1 MKKKQSKFN
10 HYMIRKRLQMSFRF
24 TTGIAVV
31 AIVISVI
38 IMFGLTKKYSG
49 ALDEYGFVQ
58 GDIGKA
64 MVTFSEARSAARA
77 AIGYSDDDQ
86 VSEFVQAQKDKKK
99 AFEQHWPTV
108 KENINAQ
115 AELDVYNKIDTELK
129 DYWTNIEEI
138 VSMGTSGDSMNRKLA
153 QQKDDK
159 ELAPKY
165 DEIYKDMVQL
175 MNIKVTEGD
184 SFSNR
189 MKIISYI
196 CIVLVLVLSVF
207 AFLMSEKLGKRIANG
222 ITKPLD
228 ALKDRLQTFAKGDL
242 TSDFP
247 QMDKKDEIAEMN
259 EVVAGMAGDL
269 RLIITDADEVLNK
282 MAEGDYSAHTE
293 LEDKYTGDFAG
304 LLQAMRQLKRQMNDV
319 MHKINEA
326 SSQVSAG
333 SQNLAEASVELAE
346 GASEQAAAIEE
357 LQATITDVAN
367 GAEQAATRMNE
378 SYELAHKYAQ
388 EADRSHE
395 EINGLI
401 EIIGRIDETSKQ
413 IVNIIAD
420 IEDIASQTNLLSL
433 NAAIEAARAGE
444 AGKGFAVVADQ
455 IRSLAEQSAQS
466 AVDTSELINGSIQV
480 VREGSEAAVHV
491 TQSIETV
498 VDGMKKVAAS
508 AKELSDVSRGQ
519 MDTMK
524 QAEQGVEQISDVVE
538 ANSAN
543 AQETSATSEELSAQA
558 VTMKELIEKFVLE
571 D

>member
-1 MKKKQSKFN
+1 M
-10 HYMIRKRLQMSFRF
+10 R
-24 TTGIAVV
+24 
-31 AIVISVI
+31 
-38 IMFGLTKKYSG
+38 
-49 ALDEYGFVQ
+49 
-58 GDIGKA
+58 
-64 MVTFSEARSAARA
+64 ARA

-99 AFEQHWPTV
+99 AFEQYWPTV

-269 RLIITDADEVLNK
+269 RLIITDADEVLKK

-346 GASEQAAAIEE
+346 GAF
-357 LQATITDVAN
+357 
-367 GAEQAATRMNE
+367 
-378 SYELAHKYAQ
+378 
-388 EADRSHE
+388 
-395 EINGLI
+395 
-401 EIIGRIDETSKQ
+401 
-413 IVNIIAD
+413 
-420 IEDIASQTNLLSL
+420 
-433 NAAIEAARAGE
+433 RAG
-444 AGKGFAVVADQ
+444 
-455 IRSLAEQSAQS
+455 SC
-466 AVDTSELINGSIQV
+466 
-480 VREGSEAAVHV
+480 H
-491 TQSIETV
+491 
-498 VDGMKKVAAS
+498 
-508 AKELSDVSRGQ
+508 
-519 MDTMK
+519 
-524 QAEQGVEQISDVVE
+524 
-538 ANSAN
+538 
-543 AQETSATSEELSAQA
+543 
-558 VTMKELIEKFVLE
+558 
-571 D
+571 

>member
-99 AFEQHWPTV
+99 AFEQYWPTV

-153 QQKDDK
+153 QQK
-159 ELAPKY
+159 

-304 LLQAMRQLKRQMNDV
+304 LLQAMRQFKRQMNDV

-357 LQATITDVAN
+357 LQATVTDVAN

-378 SYELAHKYAQ
+378 SYELAYKYAQ
-388 EADRSHE
+388 EADRSRE

-420 IEDIASQTNLLSL
+420 IEDIARIIPKVL
-433 NAAIEAARAGE
+433 
-444 AGKGFAVVADQ
+444 GKDGIVIADLTDRKSVV
-455 IRSLAEQSAQS
+455 
-466 AVDTSELINGSIQV
+466 
-480 VREGSEAAVHV
+480 
-491 TQSIETV
+491 
-498 VDGMKKVAAS
+498 
-508 AKELSDVSRGQ
+508 
-519 MDTMK
+519 
-524 QAEQGVEQISDVVE
+524 
-538 ANSAN
+538 
-543 AQETSATSEELSAQA
+543 
-558 VTMKELIEKFVLE
+558 
-571 D
+571 

>member
-99 AFEQHWPTV
+99 AFEQYWPTV

-247 QMDKKDEIAEMN
+247 QMDKKDEI
-259 EVVAGMAGDL
+259 GMAGDL

-357 LQATITDVAN
+357 LQATVTDVAN

-378 SYELAHKYAQ
+378 SYELAYKYAQ
-388 EADRSHE
+388 EADRSRE

>member
-10 HYMIRKRLQMSFRF
+10 HYMIRKRLQLSFRF
-24 TTGIAVV
+24 ATGIAAA

-99 AFEQHWPTV
+99 AFEQYWPTV

-129 DYWTNIEEI
+129 DYWTNMEEI

-184 SFSNR
+184 SLTNR

-207 AFLMSEKLGKRIANG
+207 AFLVSEKLGKRIANG

-228 ALKDRLQTFAKGDL
+228 ALKDRLQAFAKGDL

-304 LLQAMRQLKRQMNDV
+304 LLQVMRQLKRQMNDV

-357 LQATITDVAN
+357 LQATVTDVAN

-388 EADRSHE
+388 EADRSRE

>member
-1 MKKKQSKFN
+1 MKDRLKQIMDEAMAQIDSSDKLDKLNEIKVSFLGKKGELTSILKS
-10 HYMIRKRLQMSFRF
+10 MKDVAPEDRPKVGQM
-24 TTGIAVV
+24 VN
-31 AIVISVI
+31 
-38 IMFGLTKKYSG
+38 
-49 ALDEYGFVQ
+49 D
-58 GDIGKA
+58 
-64 MVTFSEARSAARA
+64 ARSK
-77 AIGYSDDDQ
+77 I
-86 VSEFVQAQKDKKK
+86 EEHLEEKKK
-99 AFEQHWPTV
+99 AFEQYWPTV

-304 LLQAMRQLKRQMNDV
+304 LLQGMRQLKRQMNDV
-319 MHKINEA
+319 MNKINEA

-357 LQATITDVAN
+357 LQATVTDVAN

-378 SYELAHKYAQ
+378 SYELAYKYAQ
-388 EADRSHE
+388 EADRSRE

>member
-10 HYMIRKRLQMSFRF
+10 HYMIRKRLQMSFCF
-24 TTGIAVV
+24 TTGIAVA

-99 AFEQHWPTV
+99 AFEQYWPTV

-184 SFSNR
+184 SLSNR

-207 AFLMSEKLGKRIANG
+207 TFLMSEKLGKRIANG

-346 GASEQAAAIEE
+346 GEQAAAIEE
-357 LQATITDVAN
+357 LQATVTYVAN

-378 SYELAHKYAQ
+378 SYELAYKYAQ
-388 EADRSHE
+388 EADRSRE

>member
-24 TTGIAVV
+24 TTGIAVA

-99 AFEQHWPTV
+99 AFEQYWPTV

-184 SFSNR
+184 SLSNR

-207 AFLMSEKLGKRIANG
+207 AFLVSEKLGKRIANG

-282 MAEGDYSAHTE
+282 MAKGDYSAHTE

-357 LQATITDVAN
+357 LQATVTDVAN
-367 GAEQAATRMNE
+367 GAEQA
-378 SYELAHKYAQ
+378 
-388 EADRSHE
+388 
-395 EINGLI
+395 
-401 EIIGRIDETSKQ
+401 
-413 IVNIIAD
+413 
-420 IEDIASQTNLLSL
+420 
-433 NAAIEAARAGE
+433 
-444 AGKGFAVVADQ
+444 
-455 IRSLAEQSAQS
+455 
-466 AVDTSELINGSIQV
+466 
-480 VREGSEAAVHV
+480 
-491 TQSIETV
+491 
-498 VDGMKKVAAS
+498 
-508 AKELSDVSRGQ
+508 
-519 MDTMK
+519 
-524 QAEQGVEQISDVVE
+524 
-538 ANSAN
+538 
-543 AQETSATSEELSAQA
+543 
-558 VTMKELIEKFVLE
+558 
-571 D
+571 

>member
-99 AFEQHWPTV
+99 AFEQYWPTV

-304 LLQAMRQLKRQMNDV
+304 LLQVMRQLKRQMNDV

-357 LQATITDVAN
+357 LQATVTDVAN

-378 SYELAHKYAQ
+378 SYELAYKYAQ
-388 EADRSHE
+388 EADRSRE

-508 AKELSDVSRGQ
+508 AKELSDVSY
-519 MDTMK
+519 
-524 QAEQGVEQISDVVE
+524 
-538 ANSAN
+538 
-543 AQETSATSEELSAQA
+543 L
-558 VTMKELIEKFVLE
+558 VLPPVPV
-571 D
+571 